1 MKSKMTRE
9 EARRLLRKH
18 ALDIRLHALGLLGQ
32 MLLPQVYFQSVLR
45 ELDTAEKRLEE
56 AGR

>member
-1 MKSKMTRE
+1 MTRE

-45 ELDTAEKRLEE
+45 DLDTAEKRLEE